1 YAIFLASEKAG
12 GVTGQAVVMDGGYTA
27 Q

>member
-1 YAIFLASEKAG
+1 ASEKAG